1 MATIINESDPRAE
14 AFRNLGA
21 GALQSHYTR
30 SDEMAIKNAL
40 EKLGENP
47 TARQVLDAVTNAQTY
62 SPQAKQQA
70 LKNFLG
76 AQEFDELKKKSQ
88 RQEELQEQ
96 TINLKRDLEEL
107 KIKRQADKE
116 LNDSLT
122 LIDASELAHDEKETL
137 RDRVKEGKVS
147 YDAVKEVLKPNKEKI
162 KKEEEEKSKD
172 VTQNAF
178 NELAGLIPKVGRTG
192 ILTSKLGGD
201 TAKAYANFTSLTGA
215 LEALLVEKVNRGALS
230 NKRFEYITE
239 TLLPK
244 PHDTQ
249 AEIEGKLSGL
259 ASILELDASALGAKK
274 GNDRYVVKAGEI
286 PQTLMSN
293 AKKYE
298 GKTITAPNGQ
308 KYFSDGEK
316 WLKK

>member
-1 MATIINESDPRAE
+1 MATVINETDPRAE

-40 EKLGENP
+40 EKLGQNP
-47 TARQVLDAVTNAQTY
+47 TARQVLDAVTSTPTY

-70 LKNFLG
+70 LKNFMG
-76 AQEFDELKKKSQ
+76 VAEF
-88 RQEELQEQ
+88 EELQRAAKKKEEMQEQ
-96 TINLKRDLEEL
+96 TTNLKKDLADL
-107 KIKRQADKE
+107 KAKSEAEKE

-122 LIDASELAHDEKETL
+122 LIDASDIGQDEKEAL
-137 RDRVKEGKVS
+137 RNRVKEGKAS
-147 YDAVKEVLKPNKEKI
+147 FEAIKEVLKPNKERI

-178 NELAGLIPKVGRTG
+178 NELAALIPKVGRTG

-244 PHDTQ
+244 PYDTQ

-259 ASILELDASALGAKK
+259 ASILELDPSALGAKK
-274 GNDRYVVKAGEI
+274 GSDRYVVKADEI
-286 PQTLMSN
+286 PETLMKS

-298 GKTITAPNGQ
+298 GKTITAPNGN